1 MYILSLNRD
10 SRKKDACGA
19 DDPCRTFADC
29 ENDPDEPEGF
39 KCTCLDG
46 HSGENCDPDIGGE
59 VILYRH
65 ACTRNSACRCYDDDC
80 ERSRGTYELYEQVTR
95 GECEKLCNENGKCN
109 GIEHNPNLQK
119 CEVHADGM
127 MDRKENSS
135 TMCCEKKEVS
145 INRVPDS
152 ECIMCTDEPTSWMS
166 RNNKRCDNWIWGV
179 TTGRRCNDTPENTE
193 YPHWERNHF
202 CELSCAKA
210 RGGPNYPDRPRCCQL
225 EYLE

>member
-1 MYILSLNRD
+1 MQWVGFVEPFLYQSRNCPICCGPYIHDLSSTCISFVHTTLANR
-10 SRKKDACGA
+10 
-19 DDPCRTFADC
+19 
-29 ENDPDEPEGF
+29 
-39 KCTCLDG
+39 
-46 HSGENCDPDIGGE
+46 
-59 VILYRH
+59 
-65 ACTRNSACRCYDDDC
+65 
-80 ERSRGTYELYEQVTR
+80 
-95 GECEKLCNENGKCN
+95 
-109 GIEHNPNLQK
+109 IEYNPNLQK
-119 CEVHADGM
+119 CEVHTDGM

-152 ECIMCTDEPTSWMS
+152 DCIMCTDEPTSWMS

-193 YPHWERNHF
+193 YPYWERNHF